1 MVSVTVF
8 PQSKMHPA
16 VTAGASVRFLPLGLW
31 TFVSWATAGVQVT
44 PLHPQVL
51 GGAHWVFFFLPA
63 CLSMQGSDQD
73 PLCGERGV
81 LATTPPGKWW
91 SRIG

>member
-51 GGAHWVFFFLPA
+51 GGAHWVFFFF
-63 CLSMQGSDQD
+63 CLH
-73 PLCGERGV
+73 V
-81 LATTPPGKWW
+81 LACKDQTRTLYVG
-91 SRIG
+91 SGES